1 MAAIELREISKNF
14 GTATALSSLSLDI
27 EDGEFLSL
35 VGPSGCGKSTLLRII
50 AGLEEQSSGEVR
62 IEGHS
67 IDHLRAKQRDV
78 AMVFQNYALYP
89 HMTAGQNM
97 ALPLRMRRLS
107 LLQRLPLVR
116 AFSPGRRM
124 LETDIAAEVQGV
136 AALLGIEALLARK
149 PSQLSGGQRQR
160 VALGRA
166 IVRRP
171 RAFLMDEPLSNL
183 DAKLRAHMRTEIAQL
198 HRRLGTTF
206 IYVTHDQ
213 AEAMTMSDRLAV
225 MLDGKLLQVD
235 TPAQV
240 YAEPAHVKVAELIG
254 SPRINLLPGR
264 VHPVAIEVCGTRL
277 FGRVALPAGEGVIV
291 GIRPEALTIES
302 RQERGWSGRV
312 THLENLGSEVLV
324 HVAVEGASDP
334 VIAKLDPHRVRIPS
348 LAEEVRLQAETGRIL
363 IFDASGERAT
373 FTNASIE
380 QVVNG

>member
-1 MAAIELREISKNF
+1 MAAIELKEISKNF
-14 GTATALSSLSLDI
+14 GTATVLSSLSIDI
-27 EDGEFLSL
+27 KDGEFLSL

-62 IEGHS
+62 MGGHL

-89 HMTAGQNM
+89 HMTASQNM

-107 LLQRLPLVR
+107 PLQRLPLLR
-116 AFSPGRRM
+116 AFSPSRYK
-124 LETDIAAEVQGV
+124 LDADIAAEVQGV
-136 AALLGIEALLARK
+136 AELLGIEALLARK

-171 RAFLMDEPLSNL
+171 RVFLMDEPLSNL

-213 AEAMTMSDRLAV
+213 AEAMTMSNRLAV
-225 MLDGKLLQVD
+225 MFEGKLLQVD

-264 VHPVAIEVCGTRL
+264 VHSDVVEVCGVRL
-277 FGRVALPAGEGVIV
+277 FGRVALPEGERVAV
-291 GIRPEALTIES
+291 GIRPEALSIAS
-302 RQERGWSGRV
+302 RQERGWAGQV
-312 THLENLGSEVLV
+312 IHLENLGSEVLV
-324 HVAVEGASDP
+324 HVMVEGASEP
-334 VIAKLDPHRVRIPS
+334 VIVKLDPHRVRIPS
-348 LAEEVRLQAETGRIL
+348 FAEEIRLQAETRRVL
-363 IFDASGERAT
+363 IFDAGGVRAN
-373 FTNASIE
+373 FKNSSIE
-380 QVVNG
+380 EVVNG